1 MPIAMAHT
9 TRASR
14 NSVATLTKGHWV
26 QAQRLT
32 LPHTNDRAERGDHAG
47 ADEGT
52 LVRAALADPS
62 AFAPLYRRYRDRV
75 YWYVYTRT
83 ANEDDAADLTQQVFT
98 RALDALAQYQP
109 RRGSFAAWL
118 FGIARHALANFQGR
132 RRPTITWDLLP
143 GAKQPVAPD
152 DPAAALL
159 RHEDMARLRTLFDAL
174 EPDKRELLALR
185 FVARL
190 TAAEIAA
197 VIGKSEAAT
206 QKQLSRTLHALAA
219 HFEGV

>member
-1 MPIAMAHT
+1 MAVVLKGWIA
-9 TRASR
+9 
-14 NSVATLTKGHWV
+14 GV
-26 QAQRLT
+26 QAYSLA
-32 LPHTNDRAERGDHAG
+32 LPQENDRAERASAG
-47 ADEGT
+47 SDDEGA
-52 LVRAALADPS
+52 LVRAALANPA

-83 ANEDDAADLTQQVFT
+83 ADHDDAADLTQQIFV

-118 FGIARHALANFQGR
+118 FGITRHALATFQRR

-143 GAKQPVAPD
+143 GAMQPVAPD

-159 RHEDMARLRTLFDAL
+159 RQEDLARLHTLFDAL
-174 EPDKRELLALR
+174 DADKRELLALR

-190 TAAEIAA
+190 TAAEIAV

-206 QKQLSRTLHALAA
+206 QKQLRRILHALAA
-219 HFEGV
+219 HFEGE